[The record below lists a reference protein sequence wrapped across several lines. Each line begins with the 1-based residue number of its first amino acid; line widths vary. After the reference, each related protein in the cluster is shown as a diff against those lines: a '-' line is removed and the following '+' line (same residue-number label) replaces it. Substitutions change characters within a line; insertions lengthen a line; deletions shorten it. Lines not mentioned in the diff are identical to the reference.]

1 MFLGAKVRSLA
12 CNRVAKWSL
21 TPVPLSQGE
30 GSKMLQGTKDG
41 RELLIVLQW
50 TKEIRQN
57 EGVNSQNQ

>member
-1 MFLGAKVRSLA
+1 LLIVVQKAK
-12 CNRVAKWSL
+12 
-21 TPVPLSQGE
+21 Q
-30 GSKMLQGTKDG
+30 G